1 MQPNDDSASES
12 FLRMLQVLSEDKEL
26 RAWFF
31 SLKPMTGILRQT
43 VLGRMIE
50 EMRANDEDPEL
61 ITAVQSLMDPLVYD
75 AALTAMA
82 KYGE

>member
-1 MQPNDDSASES
+1 MQPTDDSASES

-31 SLKPMTGILRQT
+31 SLKPMTEILRQT

-50 EMRANDEDPEL
+50 EMGANDEDPEL
-61 ITAVQSLMDPLVYD
+61 ITALQSLMDPLVYD

-82 KYGE
+82 KYEK